1 MDYYLNDVSL
11 IPPYSDEKKGIAD
24 LISILN
30 SLAELDNLREGQLPG
45 LRTNIEPWE
54 LLFFQGLNES
64 ATLGDI
70 ANRLYETEHHQAAV
84 YFSTL
89 AVMTPADTNIDDE
102 VLETALEMDP
112 LEIHPQH
119 HNTFPAVLKSQLNS
133 CLCALTSN
141 ILISFPTTSE
151 WNFDQS
157 GFSYNRLTYEFD
169 HLSDQA
175 HLKSIFDRYKT
186 NALSHLCIRNFWEQK
201 AEIFPN
207 LRFGLDVR
215 KQITKFNPKL
225 ESLLYNRLLALDLI
239 AEEWMKQSTPLPAF
253 ITLSVTDE
261 SDLTMQNYGRERNF
275 HGDDGII
282 RTFEKHIWVDRGN
295 RVHIFIHRDTKTV
308 EVGYVGK
315 HLTTWTD

>member
-1 MDYYLNDVSL
+1 MDYYLNDTSL

-30 SLAELDNLREGQLPG
+30 SLAELDTLKDGQLPA

-54 LLFFQGLNES
+54 LVFFEALDKS

-70 ANRLYETEHHQAAV
+70 ANSLYETEHHQAAV

-102 VLETALEMDP
+102 VLGTALEMDP
-112 LEIHPQH
+112 LDVHPQH
-119 HNTFPAVLKSQLNS
+119 LNTFSSVIKAQLNS

-141 ILISFPTTSE
+141 ILISFPTTNE

-157 GFSYNRLTYEFD
+157 GFSYNKLTYEFD
-169 HLSDQA
+169 HLSDEE
-175 HLKSIFDRYKT
+175 HLKNIFDRYKS
-186 NALSHLCIRNFWEQK
+186 NALSQLCIRDFWEQK
-201 AEIFPN
+201 DDTFPN

-225 ESLLYNRLLALDLI
+225 ETLLYTRLLSLDLV
-239 AEEWMKQSTPLPAF
+239 AEEWKRKPTAHPPFSA
-253 ITLSVTDE
+253 LSVTDE

-275 HGDDGII
+275 HGDDGVV
-282 RTFEKHIWVDRGN
+282 RTFEKHVWIDRGN
-295 RVHIFIHRDTKTV
+295 RIHIYIHRDSHTI
-308 EVGYVGK
+308 EIGYLGK
-315 HLTTWTD
+315 HLTTWTG